1 MPHFARPTVRTYLLF
16 GFCLLTTLPIF
27 TLGVLQ
33 SFQTER
39 YQVAQSDQQV
49 ANAAHTLASAFDQYL
64 DLRIAEVNGFARQV
78 EGQPQQDGSTLQGLV
93 LRQRV
98 LAAHPSYLAVGSRSG
113 TWLAAEPEAA
123 STRTALVGKGVGIL

>member
-33 SFQTER
+33 SLQTER

-49 ANAAHTLASAFDQYL
+49 ANAAHTWASAFDLYL
-64 DLRIAEVNGFARQV
+64 DLRIAEAIGFSRLV
-78 EGQPQQDGSTLQGLV
+78 EVQPQQDGPSLQGLV

-98 LAAHPSYLAVGSRSG
+98 LAAHPSFLGVGSCSG
-113 TWLAAEPEAA
+113 
-123 STRTALVGKGVGIL
+123 